1 MIILAWKVNMN
12 ANDIIIGGLVLVG
25 LLQMFFNWSYD
36 KKIQALQSEIKEL
49 KDKLEKELNNVEA
62 TWEYRLRFVC

>member
-1 MIILAWKVNMN
+1 MN

-62 TWEYRLRFVC
+62 T